1 MNDKVSAIGLT
12 PPRSEFF
19 HFVPCE
25 VLTTLPQR
33 CFQKDD
39 AKVTHSR
46 LASLLC
52 SSDEAVALIED
63 GMTVVSGGF
72 VGAAHPEGLSM
83 AVERRFLRE
92 GHPCGLTLVYAAGQG
107 DAKTR
112 GLNHFGH
119 EGLLK
124 RVIGGHWGMLPM
136 LGRLAIDNKI
146 EAYCFPQGVICHLLR
161 DIAAGR
167 PGCLTHVGLGTFI
180 DPIERGGRMNEV
192 SPEDLI
198 ERVELL
204 GKTWLLYKAFPIHI
218 GLIRA
223 TAADPFGNLVMDE
236 EAVLGEVLP
245 IAQAV
250 HNCGGKVI
258 AQVKRLLNEPAPPN
272 MVRVPG
278 VLVDRIVVSLE
289 GEHDLTFGEVENRS
303 YFTARPASTPPSTFR
318 PTPSEEHLTLTLSP
332 QSRGEGTG
340 AGIVHQTSPFL
351 QPMSLDERRIIA
363 ARACDELSSGAI
375 ANLGIGMPEGIA
387 RIAAERGLLEAVTL
401 TVESGPIG
409 GMPAGGLSFGASV
422 HPQAIIDQ
430 PAQFDF
436 YDGGGLDFAA
446 LGAAQVDQ
454 FGNVNVSRFGSR
466 LAGVG
471 GFVNISQNARR
482 LVFCGTFTSD
492 GLKVEVHS
500 GRLTIRHEGRIQK
513 FVDHVEQI
521 SFSGVIAARKGQDV
535 LYVTE
540 RAVFR
545 LNADGVELIELAPG
559 IDLQRDVLDL
569 MSFQPIVRDVKA
581 MPATAFK

>member
-1 MNDKVSAIGLT
+1 MSRTRLT
-12 PPRSEFF
+12 
-19 HFVPCE
+19 
-25 VLTTLPQR
+25 
-33 CFQKDD
+33 
-39 AKVTHSR
+39 
-46 LASLLC
+46 SLLC
-52 SSDEAVALIED
+52 SADEAVALIED

-83 AVERRFLRE
+83 AVERRFLSE
-92 GHPCGLTLVYAAGQG
+92 GHPRGLTLVYAAGQG

-119 EGLLK
+119 EGLLR

-136 LGRLAIDNKI
+136 LGRLAINNKI

-180 DPIERGGRMNEV
+180 DPAERGGRMNDV
-192 SPEDLI
+192 SPENLI

-236 EAVLGEVLP
+236 EAVLGEVLA

-258 AQVKRLLNEPAPPN
+258 AQVKRLLDEPAPPN
-272 MVRVPG
+272 RVRVPG
-278 VLVDRIVVSLE
+278 VLVDHIVVSRE
-289 GEHDLTFGEVENRS
+289 GEHDLTFGEAENVS
-303 YFTARPASTPPSTFR
+303 YYTARSVVADRVAAPESSKGVETQDDLSSTPFEDSGRATR
-318 PTPSEEHLTLTLSP
+318 E
-332 QSRGEGTG
+332 
-340 AGIVHQTSPFL
+340 
-351 QPMSLDERRIIA
+351 PMPLDERRIIA
-363 ARACDELSSGAI
+363 ARACDELQSGAI
-375 ANLGIGMPEGIA
+375 VNLGIGMPEGIA
-387 RIAAERGLLEAVTL
+387 RIAAERDLLEDVTL

-446 LGAAQVDQ
+446 LGAAQIDR

-471 GFVNISQNARR
+471 GFVNISQNARQ
-482 LVFCGTFTSD
+482 LVFCGTFTSV
-492 GLKVEVHS
+492 GLEVEVAS
-500 GRLTIRHEGRIQK
+500 GRLAIRREGRIRK
-513 FVDHVEQI
+513 FVDQVEQV
-521 SFSGVIAARKGQDV
+521 SFSGEIARQKQQDV

-545 LNADGVELIELAPG
+545 LTQDGIELIEVAPG
-559 IDLQRDVLDL
+559 IDLERDVLAQ
-569 MSFQPIVRDVKA
+569 MSFRPIIRDVRL
-581 MPATAFK
+581 MPAAVFVRE

>member
-1 MNDKVSAIGLT
+1 
-12 PPRSEFF
+12 
-19 HFVPCE
+19 
-25 VLTTLPQR
+25 
-33 CFQKDD
+33 
-39 AKVTHSR
+39 
-46 LASLLC
+46 
-52 SSDEAVALIED
+52 
-63 GMTVVSGGF
+63 
-72 VGAAHPEGLSM
+72 
-83 AVERRFLRE
+83 
-92 GHPCGLTLVYAAGQG
+92 
-107 DAKTR
+107 
-112 GLNHFGH
+112 
-119 EGLLK
+119 
-124 RVIGGHWGMLPM
+124 
-136 LGRLAIDNKI
+136 I
-146 EAYCFPQGVICHLLR
+146 EAYCFPQGVVCQLLR

-180 DPIERGGRMNEV
+180 DPAQRGGRLNEV
-192 SPEDLI
+192 SPDDLI

-236 EAVLGEVLP
+236 EAVLTEVLP

-250 HNCGGKVI
+250 HNCGGKI
-258 AQVKRLLNEPAPPN
+258 LAQVKRLLDEPVPPN
-272 MVRVPG
+272 RVRVPG
-278 VLVDRIVVSLE
+278 VLVDRIIVAGE
-289 GEHDLTFGEVENRS
+289 GEHDLTFGEADNRS
-303 YFTARPASTPPSTFR
+303 YYTARPSTSAIPHSALR
-318 PTPSEEHLTLTLSP
+318 TPHSEEPLTLTLSP
-332 QSRGEGTG
+332 QSRSEGTG
-340 AGIVHQTSPFL
+340 ITL
-351 QPMSLDERRIIA
+351 QPFPLDERRIIA
-363 ARACDELSSGAI
+363 ARACEELQPGAI

-446 LGAAQVDQ
+446 LGAAQVDR

-492 GLKVEVHS
+492 GLEVEVNS
-500 GRLTIRHEGRIQK
+500 GRLTIRREGRIRK
-513 FVDHVEQI
+513 FVDQVEQV
-521 SFSGVIAARKGQDV
+521 SFSGEVARQKCQEV

-545 LNADGVELIELAPG
+545 LTGDGLELIEIAPG
-559 IDLQRDVLDL
+559 IDVQRDVLDQ
-569 MSFQPIVRDVKA
+569 MTFQPVIRHVGT
-581 MPATAFK
+581 MPSQVFATGRGI